1 MPEKSHVTVC
11 EVGPRDGL
19 QNESNFVSTE
29 DKVRLID
36 LLSATGLCYIE
47 SASFVSPKWV
57 PQMADGAD
65 VLARIKRKKGVV
77 YAALTPNLKGYE
89 DALLAKTDEVAVFAS
104 ASETFSRKNINC
116 SIDGSLARY
125 ELVCRKAARDGVPMR
140 GYVSCAVTCPYE
152 GPVAPEA
159 VSRVATSLIRM
170 GCREISLGDTIGM
183 ATPDHINTL
192 LDAILDNIPA
202 EKIAGHYHDTSGRA
216 LDCIRASLDRGVRVF
231 DSSAGGA
238 GGCPFAPDAKGNVA
252 THEVVNMLEA
262 EGYTTG
268 IDSRALQKATIFIE
282 RILGRQ
288 S

>member
-65 VLARIKRKKGVV
+65 VLARIKRKKGVI

-125 ELVCRKAARDGVPMR
+125 ELVCRKAARDGVPVR

-159 VSRVATSLIRM
+159 VSRVA
-170 GCREISLGDTIGM
+170 
-183 ATPDHINTL
+183 
-192 LDAILDNIPA
+192 
-202 EKIAGHYHDTSGRA
+202 
-216 LDCIRASLDRGVRVF
+216 
-231 DSSAGGA
+231 SSA
-238 GGCPFAPDAKGNVA
+238 
-252 THEVVNMLEA
+252 
-262 EGYTTG
+262 
-268 IDSRALQKATIFIE
+268 S
-282 RILGRQ
+282 

>member
-170 GCREISLGDTIGM
+170 GCREISLGDTIGR
-183 ATPDHINTL
+183 ATPDHINAL

>member
-252 THEVVNMLEA
+252 TDEVVNMLEA

-268 IDSRALQKATIFIE
+268 IDSRALQKATIFME